1 MNMFFVISVVLIIS
15 DLGYTQN
22 CELSALPPKSN
33 SGCCG
38 HAVGGDKSS
47 GSIAGIGEYPWMGSV
62 EYRKKDDTIKLL
74 CGAVLISGKYVLSGA
89 NCFSEAA
96 FKIGTPVRIRLGD
109 YDVNNDGPDCVET
122 AGGGKN
128 CTDGA
133 ISIPI
138 EKYTVHPN
146 YNKNSNRQNDIVLI
160 KLARMAPYTDFIR
173 PICLPSLDITQ
184 KAPKKLYMTVAGW
197 GAVNAT
203 VSRSNVLRRVHVPY
217 VDFYLCRHAYNKTQ
231 FNAQL
236 SNGQL
241 CAGGKNRDSCRGDS
255 GGPLMLLKG
264 QTTELAGIVSFG
276 PTPCGREDFPGVY
289 TKVFAYND
297 WIKTIIENDEKVP
310 TKTAE
315 PSVTTKTST
324 EPPVTTKTSTEK
336 VFVSDLI
343 VFRE

>member
-1 MNMFFVISVVLIIS
+1 MNLFLVISVVLILS
-15 DLGYTQN
+15 DLAYTEN
-22 CELSALPPKSN
+22 CELSEVPPKSN

-38 HAVGGDKSS
+38 HAAVGGDKSS
-47 GSIAGIGEYPWMGSV
+47 RSIAGIGEYPWMGSV
-62 EYRKKDDTIKLL
+62 EYRKKDDTIKFL
-74 CGAVLISGKYVLSGA
+74 CGAVLISGKYVLSA
-89 NCFSEAA
+89 AICFSETA
-96 FKIGTPVRIRLGD
+96 FKYATPVSIRLGD

-122 AGGGKN
+122 AGGGKK

-138 EKYTVHPN
+138 EKFTVHPD
-146 YNKNSNRQNDIVLI
+146 YTKNVNRQNDIVLI

-197 GAVNAT
+197 GAVNA
-203 VSRSNVLRRVHVPY
+203 SSFESNILRRVHVPY

-231 FNAQL
+231 FNVQL

-241 CAGGKNRDSCRGDS
+241 CAGGKNRDSCRGDT

-264 QTTELAGIVSFG
+264 QTTELAGIVSFTI
-276 PTPCGREDFPGVY
+276 TPCGREDIPGVY

-297 WIKTIIENDEKVP
+297 WIKTTIENDELVP
-310 TKTAE
+310 TKPTE
-315 PSVTTKTST
+315 SPSTKTSI

-336 VFVSDLI
+336 VFLSDLI

>member
-1 MNMFFVISVVLIIS
+1 MNLFLIISVVLILS
-15 DLGYTQN
+15 DLGYTEN
-22 CELSALPPKSN
+22 CELSESPPKSN

-47 GSIAGIGEYPWMGSV
+47 GSIARIGEYPWMGSV

-74 CGAVLISGKYVLSGA
+74 CGAVLISGKYVLSA
-89 NCFSEAA
+89 ASCFSKAA

-122 AGGGKN
+122 AAGGKD

-138 EKYTVHPN
+138 EKFTVHPD
-146 YNKNSNRQNDIVLI
+146 YNKNLNRQNDIVLI

-203 VSRSNVLRRVHVPY
+203 VARSNVLRRVHVPY

-231 FNAQL
+231 FYHVQL

-276 PTPCGREDFPGVY
+276 PTPCGREDIPGVY

-297 WIKTIIENDEKVP
+297 WIKTIIENDEQVP
-310 TKTAE
+310 TKT
-315 PSVTTKTST
+315 T
-324 EPPVTTKTSTEK
+324 EPPVTKKTSTEK
-336 VFVSDLI
+336 VFFSDLI
-343 VFRE
+343 VFRERK